1 MLSGLSAYCTLQPP
15 SMPSALMMFIDA
27 LRSIWC
33 SGSRRVWLGAT
44 TMESPVC
51 TPTGSKFSMLQ
62 TVMKLPALSR
72 MTSYSISF
80 QPATLRS
87 IRFSCTRE
95 ERRPSAQI
103 SRSCFSSSAM
113 PPPVPPS
120 V

>member
-1 MLSGLSAYCTLQPP
+1 
-15 SMPSALMMFIDA
+15 
-27 LRSIWC
+27 
-33 SGSRRVWLGAT
+33 
-44 TMESPVC
+44 MESPVC

-62 TVMKLPALSR
+62 MAMALPAPSR

-87 IRFSCTRE
+87 MRFSCTRE

-103 SRSCFSSSAM
+103 SRSWRSFSAM